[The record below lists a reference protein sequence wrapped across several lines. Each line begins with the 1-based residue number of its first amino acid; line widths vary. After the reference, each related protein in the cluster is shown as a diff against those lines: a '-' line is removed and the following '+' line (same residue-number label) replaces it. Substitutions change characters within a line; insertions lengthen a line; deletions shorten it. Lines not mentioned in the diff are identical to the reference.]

1 MRLFVDIFRSSI
13 IAGLLIA
20 IGGFVFLKVGGIVG
34 ACLFTFGLLGVIH
47 YQVHL
52 FTGRSGYV
60 NSASDVFL
68 LFTAV
73 LFGNV
78 LGCYLVSLLVTET
91 AMVEAASAL
100 VATRVSSGLMTNFL
114 LAIPCGFIMT
124 TCVEFGRE
132 DKFLPTLFGI
142 PLFIMCGFR
151 HCIADAFYYLC
162 CSSEYLTIHYKSILA
177 LYCSIVL
184 GNFIGCNVYHIKNLF
199 S

>member
-1 MRLFVDIFRSSI
+1 MRLFIDIFRSSI

-60 NSASDVFL
+60 NSVSDTFL

-100 VATRVSSGLMTNFL
+100 VATRISSGLLTNFL

-124 TCVEFGRE
+124 TCVEFGRG

-151 HCIADAFYYLC
+151 HCIAYAFYLC
-162 CSSEYLTIHYKSILA
+162 VNGVYSTELFYIWGV
-177 LYCSIVL
+177 IVL
-184 GNFIGCNVYHIKNLF
+184 GNFIGCNLF
-199 S
+199 RVINYKSIV

>member
-1 MRLFVDIFRSSI
+1 MKSFVDIFRSAI
-13 IAGLLIA
+13 TAGLFIA
-20 IGGFVFLKVGGIVG
+20 LGGFVFLKVGGIVG

-60 NSASDVFL
+60 NGVEDFFL

-100 VATRVSSGLMTNFL
+100 VATRVSSGLLTNFL

-151 HCIADAFYYLC
+151 HCIADAIYLC
-162 CSSEYLTIHYKSILA
+162 VNGGYSTELFYIWGV
-177 LYCSIVL
+177 IVL
-184 GNFIGCNVYHIKNLF
+184 GNFIGCNLF
-199 S
+199 RLINYESVV